1 MSGYKNIVYGAVIM
15 LVVYAVL
22 LIVGMSF
29 KTVFIATSI
38 ATSIK
43 IVALEV
49 TIREMEMRSKD
60 ESRTYR
66 TKGS

>member
-22 LIVGMSF
+22 LIVEMSF
-29 KTVFIATSI
+29 KMVLIATSI
-38 ATSIK
+38 VSSIK

-60 ESRTYR
+60 ER
-66 TKGS
+66 